1 MTDGI
6 DCSEKVAVFI
16 TERYI
21 DKVAQKY
28 GLEDTCRQEYDYSV
42 KTKGAKY
49 IIPIVMEPQCRDL
62 RNWHGSLGATLA
74 NQMYIDFS
82 DDDKLTTCVEGILDH
97 FCIQGREILQ
107 LENGIY
113 RGCLDDDWQPHGF
126 GAMEYKNKSYY
137 EGSWVNGKR
146 SGKGRFTHALG
157 FTYEGDFRDDKKDG
171 FGILTM
177 KNGDKYKGQYRNDR
191 KEGQGKLYLAGGLGV
206 FEGFYKNGKMTG
218 KGTFTYP
225 DGSKYMGEFLNLKIN
240 GIGVRVYLNGN
251 RYEGEW
257 KDGMKHGRGRMIFSK
272 FSKYEGTWFEDR
284 MDGEG
289 TLTYENGDI
298 YQGNF
303 KNNEM
308 HGNGRYIYATGA
320 NYEGEY
326 SRGKKWGSGK
336 YTFQDKKQYYE
347 GEWENNEMHGRGVRH
362 YKDDSVYEGMFKEN
376 FRHGWGK
383 IEFKQINLTYRG
395 EWKHDKMHG
404 HGTVNVE
411 NCDSFIDNSKWWK
424 RNPLFSG
431 KIRDVNVTFNNGVL
445 IQSSTV
451 RTKRSLFRRNKLKDG
466 TFQETLETDNVTTV
480 PSVINL
486 RSDDSAILELLS
498 LQSGLQSASAFE

>member
-1 MTDGI
+1 MGEDQQEAHDIFLSHNWGPDALGRDNHARVEKLNEALKAANLNTWFDTDRLNGQTSIDHSMTDGI

-42 KTKGAKY
+42 KTKGANN

-97 FCIQGREILQ
+97 FCIQGREVLQ

-177 KNGDKYKGQYRNDR
+177 K
-191 KEGQGKLYLAGGLGV
+191 V
-206 FEGFYKNGKMTG
+206 
-218 KGTFTYP
+218 
-225 DGSKYMGEFLNLKIN
+225 SLNKIQFF
-240 GIGVRVYLNGN
+240 
-251 RYEGEW
+251 
-257 KDGMKHGRGRMIFSK
+257 M
-272 FSKYEGTWFEDR
+272 
-284 MDGEG
+284 
-289 TLTYENGDI
+289 
-298 YQGNF
+298 
-303 KNNEM
+303 
-308 HGNGRYIYATGA
+308 
-320 NYEGEY
+320 
-326 SRGKKWGSGK
+326 
-336 YTFQDKKQYYE
+336 
-347 GEWENNEMHGRGVRH
+347 
-362 YKDDSVYEGMFKEN
+362 
-376 FRHGWGK
+376 
-383 IEFKQINLTYRG
+383 
-395 EWKHDKMHG
+395 
-404 HGTVNVE
+404 
-411 NCDSFIDNSKWWK
+411 
-424 RNPLFSG
+424 
-431 KIRDVNVTFNNGVL
+431 
-445 IQSSTV
+445 
-451 RTKRSLFRRNKLKDG
+451 
-466 TFQETLETDNVTTV
+466 
-480 PSVINL
+480 
-486 RSDDSAILELLS
+486 
-498 LQSGLQSASAFE
+498 